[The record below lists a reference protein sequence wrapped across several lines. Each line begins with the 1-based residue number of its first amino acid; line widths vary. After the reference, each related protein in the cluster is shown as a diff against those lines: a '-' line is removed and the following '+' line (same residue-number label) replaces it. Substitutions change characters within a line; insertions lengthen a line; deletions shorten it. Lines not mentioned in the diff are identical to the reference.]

1 MERMVR
7 KQLYITSEHE
17 SKLKSKSSETGV
29 SEGEIVREALSR
41 YLDSS
46 IPRKQG
52 LSNWEDE
59 MAFIKSLQAKGPV
72 PGGRTWKREELYDR
86 PRTD

>member
-7 KQLYITSEHE
+7 KQLYITSEQE
-17 SKLKSKSSETGV
+17 SKLKQKSSETGV

-46 IPRKQG
+46 VPKKQE
-52 LSNWEDE
+52 LANWEE
-59 MAFIKSLQAKGPV
+59 ELAFIKSIHEQGPV
-72 PGGRTWKREELYDR
+72 PGSRTWRRDDLYDR
-86 PRTD
+86 PRPD